1 MKKTLALVLTL
12 LALFTYTAIA
22 DEVLIEKTVYEGRG
36 IVDVDFLRDV
46 QYENL
51 EVTVMDS
58 MGNVCTLVIMERD
71 DDDLSF
77 RVSNLVPGGE
87 YSYTVSGVRSGFS
100 GAYGSVS
107 GSFTVPQDETFAIKK
122 VEYDREDKEIDV
134 EFFGRV
140 DLQGAEVRIY
150 DAQGR
155 EYDAK
160 LREYDWDGF
169 EAYVPGLER
178 GETYA
183 IEVTGLGET
192 VASVPFTFAAVDD

>member
-1 MKKTLALVLTL
+1 MKKTLALVLAM
-12 LALFTYTAIA
+12 LALFTYTAFA

-36 IVDVDFLRDV
+36 TVDVDFLRDV

-51 EVTVMDS
+51 EVSVMDAE
-58 MGNVCTLVIMERD
+58 GNAYTLTILERD
-71 DDDLSF
+71 DDDLKF
-77 RVSNLVPGGE
+77 RVGNLVPGGE
-87 YSYTVSGVRSGFS
+87 YSFVISGVRSGFS

-107 GSFTVPQDETFAIKK
+107 GSFSVPQDETYAIKK
-122 VEYDREDKEIDV
+122 VEYDREDREIDV

-140 DLQGAEVRIY
+140 DLQGVKVRIL
-150 DAQGR
+150 DEQGR
-155 EYDAK
+155 EYEAK
-160 LREYDWDGF
+160 LCEVDKDGF

-192 VASVPFTFAAVDD
+192 VASVPFVFKAIDD